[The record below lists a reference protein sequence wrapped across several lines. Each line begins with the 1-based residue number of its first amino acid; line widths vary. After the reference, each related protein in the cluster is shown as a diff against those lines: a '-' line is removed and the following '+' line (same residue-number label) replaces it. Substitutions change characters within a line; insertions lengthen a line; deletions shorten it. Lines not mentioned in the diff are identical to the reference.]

1 MEEEKSPM
9 QYSKCS
15 DRITEKV
22 ERKEMCILKVTDQ
35 VVVQLKPPK
44 GDEQDI
50 EQLRAEV
57 TSICINN
64 K

>member
-22 ERKEMCILKVTDQ
+22 ERKEMCILK
-35 VVVQLKPPK
+35 
-44 GDEQDI
+44 EQTRLCSVKACVEMNKI
-50 EQLRAEV
+50 
-57 TSICINN
+57 INS
-64 K
+64 